1 MRIIHCTK
9 KLLKELDIPL
19 IEPDKIPSN
28 PEGLGNWH
36 ANLIGIDRRRC
47 LLFTNEKTLYT
58 FLIPKVLKDN
68 LKNIEDEFLTHLTYN
83 LQNEG
88 FGLEVISIQ
97 QEYKEIGFA
106 KTSNKRV
113 LGSLDEFAFE
123 YEFMI
128 RREGGIEKV
137 KILEINRQINRT
149 IKVAIRYQRPIE
161 ALKKVLQGANPI
173 VS

>member
-9 KLLKELDIPL
+9 NLLKELDVPL
-19 IEPDKIPSN
+19 VEPDKIPSN
-28 PEGLGNWH
+28 AEGLGNWY

-58 FLIPKVLKDN
+58 FLIPKVLKGN
-68 LKNIEDEFLTHLTYN
+68 LKNIENEFFTHLTYN

-88 FGLEVISIQ
+88 FGLEVVSIQ

-106 KTSNKRV
+106 ETSNKKV
-113 LGSLDEFAFE
+113 LGLLNEFAFE
-123 YEFMI
+123 YEFIIM
-128 RREGGIEKV
+128 RKEGLENV
-137 KILEINRQINRT
+137 NILEINRQINRT
-149 IKVAIRYQRPIE
+149 IKVAIHYQHPIE

-173 VS
+173 IS

>member
-1 MRIIHCTK
+1 MRIIHCTQ

-19 IEPDKIPSN
+19 IEPDKILST
-28 PEGLGNWH
+28 PEGLGNWY

-113 LGSLDEFAFE
+113 LGLLDEFAFE

-149 IKVAIRYQRPIE
+149 IKVAIRYQCPIE
-161 ALKKVLQGANPI
+161 ILKKVLQGANPI
-173 VS
+173 FS

>member
-1 MRIIHCTK
+1 MRILHCTK
-9 KLLKELDIPL
+9 KLFKELGVPLVEADEIPQ
-19 IEPDKIPSN
+19 PT
-28 PEGLGNWH
+28 EGLGNWY

-58 FLIPKVLKDN
+58 FLIPKVLKGN
-68 LKNIEDEFLTHLTYN
+68 LKNIENEFLTHLTYN

-88 FGLEVISIQ
+88 FGMEVASIQ

-113 LGSLDEFAFE
+113 LGSLNEFAFE
-123 YEFMI
+123 YEFLIM
-128 RREGGIEKV
+128 RKEGLENV
-137 KILEINRQINRT
+137 KILEVNRQINRT
-149 IKVAIRYQRPIE
+149 IKVAIKYQRPIE
-161 ALKKVLQGANPI
+161 VLKKVLQGANPI

>member
-9 KLLKELDIPL
+9 KLLKELDVPLVEPENIPA
-19 IEPDKIPSN
+19 PT
-28 PEGLGNWH
+28 EGLGNWY

-161 ALKKVLQGANPI
+161 VLKKVLQGDNPI